1 MLKKTKIYIVSN
13 IDNNPNKIY
22 IGKTINSREYN
33 HKKIYGKN
41 IIYTYIDEIISLNR
55 EDWEPLETKW
65 IQHYIDLGFD
75 VVNKRKKGGNG
86 PEFHNKEIKEKISN
100 ILKGKK
106 RSSKQKQTYSNSLK
120 GRKFTP
126 EQKLNLSISK
136 IGKGGRKIICI
147 NDNKIFNTITEASYF
162 YNINLRSITNI
173 LHGRANKT
181 INNLI
186 FKYI

>member
-147 NDNKIFNTITEASYF
+147 K
-162 YNINLRSITNI
+162 
-173 LHGRANKT
+173 GRY
-181 INNLI
+181 L
-186 FKYI
+186 FL